1 MPCVTDGERGPE
13 GAPSRAAPPA
23 SDPERSSGPLIC
35 WTRVP
40 TQHRTPPPSPMPGC
54 GVRKVSRGKFQ
65 PRPPSCT
72 WAEAGPHRG
81 ASTFLRRRT
90 WKAEPA
96 REPGTSWVF
105 VTCRAGGRR
114 GGEQRASRRPRAP
127 GPGGGGAVPRGSRT
141 EPLPA
146 CPRPLRLKKRP
157 APPSAPDPAP
167 RAPSARLRDAVAPEA
182 ATCLNPSAPAPRPG
196 RAGRGHCDA
205 GSLGSLP
212 LLARLPSHALPSRA
226 GPGAESGA
234 GGAGRRER
242 REESWGSGSRR
253 RPALLGPPQPGP
265 ALPGAPQPS
274 RALPSPAGPLASCS
288 PPSGRRGAAGRQ
300 QRPRWRPRS
309 TARSTRRSWRRTW
322 RCGSAARAAGAA
334 TAPPSAT
341 ARAPWRDPR
350 PAAAPSGPRRH
361 WPRAPSLSSG
371 RGREADPRT
380 GGSSPW
386 SPPRPRPLL
395 RGPRGG
401 AARGG
406 ESARGREAARCGAPR
421 ATPSATESPR
431 SGAAPVLKPS
441 PPYSVSSARPGPAPR
456 LVPFPPPPGP

>member
-72 WAEAGPHRG
+72 WAEAGPHHG

-265 ALPGAPQPS
+265 ARRSPE
-274 RALPSPAGPLASCS
+274 LPSPPEPS
-288 PPSGRRGAAGRQ
+288 P
-300 QRPRWRPRS
+300 
-309 TARSTRRSWRRTW
+309 
-322 RCGSAARAAGAA
+322 
-334 TAPPSAT
+334 APP
-341 ARAPWRDPR
+341 ARLPHVLHR
-350 PAAAPSGPRRH
+350 PAAVAQQ
-361 WPRAPSLSSG
+361 ADSSG
-371 RGREADPRT
+371 HDGDREAQRAVQGDLGVEL
-380 GGSSPW
+380 GGAVQLHEQQEQQQRRRQ
-386 SPPRPRPLL
+386 PRPELHGGIRAGRRRP
-395 RGPRGG
+395 RGPDGTG
-401 AARGG
+401 LG
-406 ESARGREAARCGAPR
+406 
-421 ATPSATESPR
+421 
-431 SGAAPVLKPS
+431 L
-441 PPYSVSSARPGPAPR
+441 PA
-456 LVPFPPPPGP
+456 